1 MASHDEAD
9 DVDDTV
15 LAPSHQIPHIFV
27 IAGPS
32 ATGKS
37 TVARAIAET
46 FGLPMVEGDDLHPQ
60 ENIDKMSQG
69 HPLTDEDRW
78 GWLKTVASVSIESA
92 SPPTSPP
99 AELSSDLQS
108 PPACITTCSALK
120 RTYRDLLRSELSEP
134 ETAILRFLFLTA
146 SEEELL
152 RRIEERNNHFM
163 KKNMVRSQIVT
174 AEVPRTLELD
184 GGERD
189 GEGVEED
196 FESDCTVIW
205 TDNLSQDEVVEKGV
219 EVVKQLM
226 LSDSSEELIDG
237 EDEGGG
243 GSRVEDDI

>member
-1 MASHDEAD
+1 MASLDETEGDISPVAD
-9 DVDDTV
+9 
-15 LAPSHQIPHIFV
+15 SHQLPHIFI

-37 TVARAIAET
+37 TVAQAIAET

-69 HPLTDEDRW
+69 HPLTDDDRW
-78 GWLKTVASVSIESA
+78 DWLKTVASVSVDTSK
-92 SPPTSPP
+92 PPTSPP
-99 AELSSDLQS
+99 HELGGERQCR
-108 PPACITTCSALK
+108 PACITTCSALK
-120 RTYRDLLRSELSEP
+120 RKYRDLLRSQLSGL
-134 ETAILRFLFLTA
+134 ETAILHFIFLTA

-184 GGERD
+184 GEEGFEGSD
-189 GEGVEED
+189 GDGGDLEN
-196 FESDCTVIW
+196 DCTVIW
-205 TDNLSQDEVVEKGV
+205 TDNLSQDEVVEKAV

-226 LSDSSEELIDG
+226 LSDIGTEIDG
-237 EDEGGG
+237 L
-243 GSRVEDDI
+243 